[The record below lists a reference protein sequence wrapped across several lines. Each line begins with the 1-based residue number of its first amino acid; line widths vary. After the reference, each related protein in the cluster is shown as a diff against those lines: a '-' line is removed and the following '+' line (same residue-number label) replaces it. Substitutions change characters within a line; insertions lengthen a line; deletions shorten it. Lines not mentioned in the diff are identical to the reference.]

1 MIRGMQRGRA
11 ESSADA
17 GLIEWRRASRSSTS
31 QSASRAAKEV
41 AGADAAQGKARRLRR
56 QCRRP
61 RRGRQ
66 AKADGVAVA
75 SAPAQ
80 PGPSNGSVCWKCH
93 IASVAIARMRP
104 TPETIREADG
114 SRSGIRNGSRRAK
127 AAMAKAAIAR
137 AAIARAVVA
146 LALAIKGTDKPMH
159 QSILSMVPMCTRNM
173 HQGI

>member
-1 MIRGMQRGRA
+1 MQRGRA

-17 GLIEWRRASRSSTS
+17 GLIEWRRASCSSTS

-104 TPETIREADG
+104 TPEAIKEADG
-114 SRSGIRNGSRRAK
+114 LPIGIRSGIRRGGYGKGSYGKGGSGFGFGKGQTSQCIKASSQWCQSAPETCMRAYEMPELVLK
-127 AAMAKAAIAR
+127 
-137 AAIARAVVA
+137 
-146 LALAIKGTDKPMH
+146 TF
-159 QSILSMVPMCTRNM
+159 
-173 HQGI
+173 